1 MGTPGWSI
9 WRTLLKLDDTPT
21 SGAVAQLGER
31 LVRNEE
37 ATGSIP
43 VSSTMFPITCTPF
56 LKIPFNKHSF
66 YWNTNGTLGT
76 ERSTKA
82 RSCLTACF

>member
-1 MGTPGWSI
+1 MG
-9 WRTLLKLDDTPT
+9 DH
-21 SGAVAQLGER
+21 

-43 VSSTMFPITCTPF
+43 VSSTIVSITCTPF
-56 LKIPFNKHSF
+56 LKILFNKVPF
-66 YWNTNGTLGT
+66 YWNTNGTFGT

-82 RSCLTACF
+82 RSCLTACFWPSGTNCA